1 MPLPS
6 LSQLA
11 DRKKQAESK
20 LKRLEESYQVFLAEW
35 GKLSAEEDD
44 LLKKVKKNMDLGK
57 IHNVLKTINNLKD

>member
-11 DRKKQAESK
+11 DRKKQAEDK

-35 GKLSAEEDD
+35 GKLSVEEDE